1 MPMTPRDPA
10 AGTLPLV
17 VDLDGTLIDGDLL
30 HLSLYRLALRHPLQ
44 LCLLPL
50 WLWRGKAAFKHYV
63 GEAIGWS
70 LDVSQ
75 LNYRP
80 ALVTWLRS
88 QRASGRHIVLATAS
102 PDIYAQRIVE
112 HLGLFD
118 EYFASNGSLNLSG
131 QKKADVL
138 VARFGQGNFVYAG
151 DSFKDIPVWRVAA
164 AAIPVCPSR
173 SLRDYIEHHF
183 AVETSFN

>member
-1 MPMTPRDPA
+1 MTPQGPA
-10 AGTLPLV
+10 GGTPPLV
-17 VDLDGTLIDGDLL
+17 VDLDGTLIVGDLL
-30 HLSLYRLALRHPLQ
+30 HLSLFRLALRHPLK

-50 WLWRGKAAFKHYV
+50 WLWRGKAALKHYV

-70 LDVSQ
+70 LDVSK

-80 ALVTWLRS
+80 ALVAWLRS

-102 PDIYAQRIVE
+102 PDIYAQRIVA

-118 EYFASNGSLNLSG
+118 EYFASNGTINLIG
-131 QKKADVL
+131 QKKADAL
-138 VARFGQGNFVYAG
+138 VTRFGKGNFVYAG
-151 DSFKDIPVWRVAA
+151 DSHKDILVWRVAA

-173 SLRDYIEHHF
+173 SLRVYIERNF
-183 AVETSFN
+183 AVEMSFD